1 MTTPVPL
8 SHVPTYSP
16 VVMAASTNLEPR
28 SPLWWVHRLYGQLV
42 ARQHELA
49 FFDAYYR
56 GDHPLPWLPEQA
68 RDEFRRIL
76 RMTRSNYMGLVCDAK
91 AERIQVEG
99 FRVAEDRNSLP
110 DEADDDLW
118 RVWQENDLDL
128 GSDQAFLEAIIG
140 GCSYLLVAPNPQDPG
155 TPIITVEHAS
165 QAVVEYEPGSSR
177 RIAAAGLK
185 VWDDDWTGR
194 LMATL
199 YLPDRIHKFDADRPR
214 VATGAPLRLEW
225 QLRRVDRV
233 APVMVN
239 PLGVVPLVELANNP
253 RLLTG
258 GRSLLYDVTDIQD
271 RINKTIAD
279 RLITQDFGAFPQK
292 WLFGWPQEDAAG
304 NPTDPIDIGRDR
316 VLTTDATEAR
326 AGQWDAAPLDP
337 YSAAKRE
344 DIKDIASRTRT
355 PAQDLLGE
363 MNNVNGETLKASQ
376 AGHIAV
382 VKQMCRYF
390 GEGLERTMRLAQ
402 RAAGRPPSLMME
414 TVWANPEYRTE
425 GELTDATVKKRQDRI
440 ISLRQ
445 AREDLGYSVTQIKRL
460 EQDDADEASDPL
472 LERIARDL
480 TGDRGPAVNG

>member
-1 MTTPVPL
+1 VTTPAVISENAVSRLRPA
-8 SHVPTYSP
+8 SREP
-16 VVMAASTNLEPR
+16 VG
-28 SPLWWVHRLYGQLV
+28 SPLWWVDRLYAQLSE
-42 ARQHELA
+42 RQRQVA

-56 GDHPLPWLPEQA
+56 GEHPLPWLPEQA

-99 FRVAEDRNSLP
+99 FRVAEDRRGLP
-110 DEADDDLW
+110 DDPDDELW
-118 RVWQENDLDL
+118 RIWQENDLDL
-128 GSDQAFLEAIIG
+128 GSDQAFLEAIVG
-140 GCSYLLVAPNPQDPG
+140 GCSYLLVAPNPQDPA

-165 QAVVEYEPGSSR
+165 QAIVEYEPGSSR
-177 RIAAAGLK
+177 RVAAAGLK

-199 YLPDRIHKFDADRPR
+199 YLPGAVHKFETERPR
-214 VATGAPLRLEW
+214 VAGAAVRLNW
-225 QLRRVDRV
+225 DLRRLGGAQAVIR
-233 APVMVN
+233 N
-239 PLGVVPLVELANNP
+239 PLGIVSLVELANNP

-258 GRSLLYDVTDIQD
+258 GRSLLADVTDIQD

-304 NPTDPIDIGRDR
+304 AATDPIDIGRDR
-316 VLTTDATEAR
+316 IVSTDAVEAT
-326 AGQWDAAPLDP
+326 AGQWAAAPLDP

-376 AGHIAV
+376 AGHVAV

-402 RAAGRPPSLMME
+402 RAAGLPPSLAME

-425 GELTDATVKKRQDRI
+425 GELTDATLKKREGRI
-440 ISLRQ
+440 ISVRQ

-460 EQDDADEASDPL
+460 EQDDADEANDPL

-480 TGDRGPAVNG
+480 TGGDRAPAVDG